1 MSRMVGADPDALD
14 RLAADFDR
22 SAGTLESTAVRV
34 RASVH
39 ANPWSGAKATRFRN
53 DWDQRHG
60 PMLKRTALALRTAAK
75 QLRLQAQEQ
84 RQASSAGGGAIGGGI
99 GGGAP
104 SDSARR
110 AATAAGST
118 FMDVLGAGGRWFM
131 AGSELVGTWDS
142 IRETATGMKINVYAS
157 SILKGIGLGSALA
170 DLASSVRDGDLSGG
184 MTATAD
190 GAFTFASAP
199 VSLLYNGLKAEIGF
213 FIPLDASSQDEHFE
227 WMSSQGYTPA
237 QVAER
242 YDGVDGFIQLGND
255 NVERRAPW
263 MNDAADATFGR
274 AGEWLYDHGIRLI

>member
-22 SAGTLESTAVRV
+22 SAGVLESTSVRV

-39 ANPWSGAKATRFRN
+39 ANPWAGARATRFRN

-60 PMLKRTALALRTAAK
+60 PMLKRTAGALRTAAR
-75 QLRLQAQEQ
+75 QLRVQAQEQ
-84 RQASSAGGGAIGGGI
+84 RQASSAGGGSTVPT
-99 GGGAP
+99 GGAG
-104 SDSARR
+104 RG
-110 AATAAGST
+110 AAGTTAAGST

-131 AGSELVGTWDS
+131 TGSELVGTWDS
-142 IRETATGMKINVYAS
+142 IRETATGLKLNVYAS
-157 SILKGIGLGSALA
+157 SVLKGVGLGSALA
-170 DLASSVRDGDLSGG
+170 DLASAVRDGDVSGG
-184 MTATAD
+184 MKATAD

-227 WMSSQGYTPA
+227 WMADQGYTPA

-242 YDGVDGFIQLGND
+242 YDGVGGFVQLGND

-263 MNDAADATFGR
+263 MNDAADAVFAP
-274 AGEWLYDHGIRLI
+274 AGEWLYNHGIRLI

>member
-22 SAGTLESTAVRV
+22 SAGVLESTAVRV

-39 ANPWSGAKATRFRN
+39 ANPWAGARATRFRN

-60 PMLKRTALALRTAAK
+60 PMLKRTAGALRTAAR
-75 QLRLQAQEQ
+75 QLRVQAQEQ
-84 RQASSAGGGAIGGGI
+84 RQASSAGGGSTVPT
-99 GGGAP
+99 GGAG
-104 SDSARR
+104 RG
-110 AATAAGST
+110 AAGTTAAGST

-131 AGSELVGTWDS
+131 TGSELVGTWDS
-142 IRETATGMKINVYAS
+142 IRETATGLKLNVYAS
-157 SILKGIGLGSALA
+157 SVLKGVGLGSALA
-170 DLASSVRDGDLSGG
+170 DLASAVRDGDVSGG
-184 MTATAD
+184 MKATAD

-213 FIPLDASSQDEHFE
+213 FIPLDASSQDEHLE
-227 WMSSQGYTPA
+227 WMADQGYTPA

-242 YDGVDGFIQLGND
+242 YDGVGGFVQLGND

-263 MNDAADATFGR
+263 MNDAADAVFAP
-274 AGEWLYDHGIRLI
+274 AGEWLYNHGIRLI